1 MTFFQTKIFLKTA
14 KSQIDK
20 TKQLHLIYSV
30 VQGYCG
36 SEDTHRFGTY
46 DYTAAELLPLSTF
59 FEST

>member
-1 MTFFQTKIFLKTA
+1 MTFFQTKIFLKSE

-36 SEDTHRFGTY
+36 SEDTHRLGTY
-46 DYTAAELLPLSTF
+46 DYTAA
-59 FEST
+59 